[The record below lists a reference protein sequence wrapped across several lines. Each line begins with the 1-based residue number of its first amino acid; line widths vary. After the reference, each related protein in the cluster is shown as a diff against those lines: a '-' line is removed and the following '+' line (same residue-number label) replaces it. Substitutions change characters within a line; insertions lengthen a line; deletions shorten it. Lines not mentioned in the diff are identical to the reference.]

1 MFGVLD
7 GLREAIRAEQQ
18 RQRVWTGSCP
28 ASPLERKAPPGDPL
42 LSHRLADILV
52 HSFLWGTSNLT
63 PFSDASR
70 ASSPLIGGVDLRQH
84 PDHNAKISAFKG
96 NKRLSKLILRTY
108 QARSGITVTKIVG
121 ILGICLFQSAPPPEP
136 FGPPNAA
143 IRPQIESGYM
153 NWSKKQGIMQKRY
166 FNPLFARW

>member
-42 LSHRLADILV
+42 LSHRLADILARPFV
-52 HSFLWGTSNLT
+52 PVGNLKPNALFRRQQSFLPVSKPSQEEKHTSKDT
-63 PFSDASR
+63 S
-70 ASSPLIGGVDLRQH
+70 LIGGVDLRQH

-143 IRPQIESGYM
+143 IRPQIESGCM
-153 NWSKKQGIMQKRY
+153 HST
-166 FNPLFARW
+166 